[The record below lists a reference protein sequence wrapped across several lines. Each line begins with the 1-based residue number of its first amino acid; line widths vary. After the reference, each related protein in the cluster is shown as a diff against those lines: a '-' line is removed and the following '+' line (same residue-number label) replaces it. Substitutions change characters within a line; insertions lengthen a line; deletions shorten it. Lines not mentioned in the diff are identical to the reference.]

1 MTGAKNRLQ
10 SNAITQAA
18 STIGRGF
25 LDLLYPPVCVHC
37 QSRTSSGTPLCRRC
51 RRRLEPVPHE
61 SLRRL
66 LDRLD
71 SADLDDVTAV
81 WFFDKRSPLQA
92 VEHALKY
99 GNRPSYG
106 GWLGRKLGHHL
117 AINGSDDFDV
127 VTCIPL
133 HPQRLLTRGY
143 NQAAVVAREVGALV
157 DQTFDEHLIARQ
169 RAPGAQTK
177 LSEEGRK
184 REVAALLDKPFDE
197 HLIARQRATR
207 TQTKL
212 SREERKL
219 NLAGAFAGTSSTSA
233 IGQRVLLV
241 DDVMTTGTTLATAA
255 HTLKQAGAARVI
267 GAATALARN

>member
-10 SNAITQAA
+10 SNVITQAA

-37 QSRTSSGTPLCRRC
+37 QSRTSAGTPLCRRC

-61 SLRRL
+61 SLSRL
-66 LDRLD
+66 LNRLD

-143 NQAAVVAREVGALV
+143 NQAAVVA
-157 DQTFDEHLIARQ
+157 
-169 RAPGAQTK
+169 
-177 LSEEGRK
+177 

>member
-1 MTGAKNRLQ
+1 MTGAKNRLR
-10 SNAITQAA
+10 STAFSSAA

-25 LDLLYPPVCVHC
+25 LDLVYPPVCVHC
-37 QSRTSSGTPLCRRC
+37 QARTSARTPLCRRC

-61 SLRRL
+61 TLLRL
-66 LDRLD
+66 LDRLGD
-71 SADLDDVTAV
+71 AHLDDVIAV

-106 GWLGRKLGHHL
+106 RWLGRKLGHHL
-117 AINGSDDFDV
+117 AINGSADFDV

-133 HPQRLLTRGY
+133 HPQRFLTRGY
-143 NQAAVVAREVGALV
+143 NQAAVVAREV
-157 DQTFDEHLIARQ
+157 
-169 RAPGAQTK
+169 
-177 LSEEGRK
+177 
-184 REVAALLDKPFDE
+184 AAVLNKPFDE
-197 HLIARQRATR
+197 HLITRQRATR

-219 NLAGAFAGTSSTSA
+219 NLAGAFISTTSTLA
-233 IGQRVLLV
+233 AGQRVLLV

-255 HTLKQAGAARVI
+255 QTLKQAGAIQVI